1 MGNPSFYACWRDE
14 ALNYVLRTLAEHA
27 HRTTFYMRIHQSFCI
42 VGSMRLNNFIFGDES
57 VPELEDVTGTGNSD
71 AEHMALENA
80 LLDIGH

>member
-27 HRTTFYMRIHQSFCI
+27 HRLTFYMRIHQSFCI

-57 VPELEDVTGTGNSD
+57 TPELEDVTGNSD